1 MLDASSH
8 QAAGLMGMAPSPG
21 PQLLAMV
28 SHGDDQME
36 LPLLWQLCATLVD
49 MGYAVTVLD
58 GTQAESGANP
68 GLSYLLRYSVV
79 HESMASERPEWTIV
93 PAAQGVYNLC
103 STESDPQHNLVQLG
117 RLFPPNGILILYCGA
132 DHTARLLEGSA
143 VKPLMVVSSTKG
155 SLLTSYWALK
165 RVLIKGRLEPTI
177 LDMTQETAY
186 SAASAQPSIAS
197 NLSDCAK
204 NFLGH
209 DVQVL
214 RMPAA
219 ALMGR
224 SGSDVRRL
232 ALRLLDSALA
242 LASSKSQP
250 ALPTAP
256 VFAPQHSRSH

>member
-1 MLDASSH
+1 
-8 QAAGLMGMAPSPG
+8 
-21 PQLLAMV
+21 
-28 SHGDDQME
+28 ME

-58 GTQAESGANP
+58 GTQAESGTNP
-68 GLSYLLRYSVV
+68 GLSYLLRYSMA
-79 HESMASERPEWTIV
+79 HDSMASERPEWNIV

-117 RLFPPNGILILYCGA
+117 RLFPPNAILILYCGA
-132 DHTARLLEGSA
+132 DHTAGLLEGSS
-143 VKPLMVVSSTKG
+143 VKPLMVVSSAKG

-186 SAASAQPSIAS
+186 STASAQPSIAS

-209 DVQVL
+209 EIQVL
-214 RMPAA
+214 RMSTA

-224 SGSDVRRL
+224 SGGDVRRL

-242 LASSKSQP
+242 LAPSKS
-250 ALPTAP
+250 LPTLPTGPA
-256 VFAPQHSRSH
+256 FASTHARSH

>member
-8 QAAGLMGMAPSPG
+8 QAAGLISMAPSPG
-21 PQLLAMV
+21 PQLLSMV
-28 SHGDDQME
+28 SHGDDHME

-58 GTQAESGANP
+58 GTQVESGSNP

-79 HESMASERPEWTIV
+79 HESMTSERPDWNIV

-103 STESDPQHNLVQLG
+103 ATESDPQHNLVQLG
-117 RLFPPNGILILYCGA
+117 GLFPPNAILILYCGA
-132 DHTARLLEGSA
+132 DHTAGLLEGSL
-143 VKPLMVVSSTKG
+143 VKPLMVVSSAKG

-177 LDMTQETAY
+177 LDMTQETEY
-186 SAASAQPSIAS
+186 SATLPAPSIAS

-209 DVQVL
+209 DIQVM
-214 RMPAA
+214 RMSTA

-232 ALRLLDSALA
+232 ALRLLESALA
-242 LASSKSQP
+242 LAPSKSLA

-256 VFAPQHSRSH
+256 VFASTHARSH